1 MRSHLPRGGDGEWK
15 QKGGWVLLGSVCFR
29 LAWVGQSQ
37 AGPGQW
43 LAHIT
48 GILAPAFY
56 RRLFSLYLWMFLCM
70 CVCASVVRKSIC
82 VCVCCCCCCC
92 VFNICLLLTALQ
104 FSLWLCFLLLLLLF
118 PFFPPLL
125 QPFSLIF
132 ICFSFNLFCHFV
144 FLSAVIVVVAIF
156 IAFITNTHKH
166 TQIHRYLYIYTL
178 THVASSNIV
187 CPSQPQCV
195 SLSSLPVDVC
205 VCECVYLCVSLFV
218 CC

>member
-1 MRSHLPRGGDGEWK
+1 MSPNNALWCAKPLALEGGGERDGRL
-15 QKGGWVLLGSVCFR
+15 GYGLGLLSSR
-29 LAWVGQSQ
+29 LDRAEPSR

-56 RRLFSLYLWMFLCM
+56 RRLFSLYLWMCVSLC
-70 CVCASVVRKSIC
+70 CVW
-82 VCVCCCCCCC
+82 VCV
-92 VFNICLLLTALQ
+92 LLLLCVQYLLATALQ
-104 FSLWLCFLLLLLLF
+104 FSSLTLTLTLGLPFSSAYSI
-118 PFFPPLL
+118 FFPPLL

-156 IAFITNTHKH
+156 IAFITNTHTQTH
-166 TQIHRYLYIYTL
+166 TDIYIYIYTL

-195 SLSSLPVDVC
+195 SSL
-205 VCECVYLCVSLFV
+205 
-218 CC
+218 

>member
-56 RRLFSLYLWMFLCM
+56 RRLFSLYLWMFLCVCM
-70 CVCASVVRKSIC
+70 CASVVRKSIC
-82 VCVCCCCCCC
+82 VCV
-92 VFNICLLLTALQ
+92 
-104 FSLWLCFLLLLLLF
+104 LLLLLLCVQYLLATDCATILSLTLLPFAAASFSFFSATFAAFLVDFYLFLFQFILPFRF
-118 PFFPPLL
+118 PF
-125 QPFSLIF
+125 
-132 ICFSFNLFCHFV
+132 CCHCCCCHFHR
-144 FLSAVIVVVAIF
+144 FYYKY
-156 IAFITNTHKH
+156 TQTH
-166 TQIHRYLYIYTL
+166 TEIHRYLYIYTL

-187 CPSQPQCV
+187 CPS
-195 SLSSLPVDVC
+195 
-205 VCECVYLCVSLFV
+205 
-218 CC
+218 